1 MTTTQP
7 LAEPADIQ
15 VIQVI
20 GGVDTHK
27 NTHYAAAID
36 DHGRLLG
43 HQEFPANDHGYDEL
57 LAWLRAHGDV
67 AAIGVESTGSFGAT
81 LTRFLTTQ
89 KVRVIEVNRPNRL
102 ARHMDG
108 KSDRLDAEQIARAV
122 LGQTST
128 ATPKT
133 KSGLVEVIRTL
144 RVTRSSAVKAR
155 TSTFN
160 TLWGVMIGAPSPLR
174 DELVVLGKK
183 TLVNRCLRL
192 RPECNDLLGLAA
204 DPDRLL
210 LAGVKTALRDLARRW
225 MQLDEEVKTLNK
237 QIDALVRAAAPD
249 LLELHGVGVE
259 IAGQFLVTVGDNAE
273 RIRSEAA
280 FAKLCGVAPQPASS
294 GRTSGRHRLSRG
306 GDRAANSAL
315 YIVTIVR
322 MRRHQPTLDYV
333 ERRTAE
339 GLSKREIIRCLKRY
353 IAREIYNNLPRPT
366 ADEPDLEAAQHA
378 A

>member
-1 MTTTQP
+1 MTTTR
-7 LAEPADIQ
+7 EVTPAALT
-15 VIQVI
+15 VI

-27 NTHYAAAID
+27 RTHYAAAVD
-36 DHGRLLG
+36 DQGRLLG
-43 HQEFPANDHGYDEL
+43 HREFPASDPGYRQL
-57 LAWLRAHGDV
+57 LSWLRGHGQLQ
-67 AAIGVESTGSFGAT
+67 AIGVESTGSFGAT
-81 LTRFLTTQ
+81 LTRALTAAGE
-89 KVRVIEVNRPNRL
+89 RVVEVNRPNRI

-128 ATPKT
+128 AVPKA
-133 KSGLVEVIRTL
+133 KSGMVEVIRTL
-144 RVTRSSAVKAR
+144 RVTRTSAVKTR
-155 TSTFN
+155 TNTFN

-174 DELVVLGKK
+174 DELVVLTKR

-192 RPECNDLLGLAA
+192 RPETEDLLSLAHE
-204 DPDRLL
+204 PDRLL
-210 LAGVKTALRDLARRW
+210 MAGVKTALRDLARRW
-225 MQLDEEVKTLNK
+225 KALDAEIKALNK
-237 QIDALVRAAAPD
+237 QIQALVTAAAPE
-249 LLELHGVGVE
+249 LVELHGVGVE
-259 IAGQFLVTVGDNAE
+259 IAGQMLVTVGDNTG

-322 MRRHQPTLDYV
+322 MRHHQPTRDYV

-353 IAREIYNNLPRPT
+353 IAREIFTNLPQSLP
-366 ADEPDLEAAQHA
+366 AQPASNIVQAAA
-378 A
+378 

>member
-1 MTTTQP
+1 MTTPPPT
-7 LAEPADIQ
+7 
-15 VIQVI
+15 VTVI

-27 NTHYAAAID
+27 HTHYAAAID
-36 DHGRLLG
+36 DQGRLLG
-43 HQEFPANDHGYDEL
+43 HQEFPATDRGYQSL
-57 LAWLRAHGDV
+57 LVWMRGRGEV
-67 AAIGVESTGSFGAT
+67 VAIGVESTGSFGAT
-81 LTRFLTTQ
+81 LTRALT
-89 KVRVIEVNRPNRL
+89 KAGERVVEVNRPNRV

-133 KSGLVEVIRTL
+133 KSGTVEVIRTL
-144 RVTRSSAVKAR
+144 RVTRASAVKAK
-155 TSTFN
+155 TQAFN

-174 DELVVLGKK
+174 DELVVLTKR

-192 RPECNDLLGLAA
+192 RPETEDLLTLTVY
-204 DPDRLL
+204 PDRLL
-210 LAGVKTALRDLARRW
+210 LAAVKTSLRDLARRW
-225 MQLDEEVKTLNK
+225 KALDAEIKALNR
-237 QIDALVRAAAPD
+237 QIDVLVRAAAPD
-249 LLELHGVGVE
+249 LVELHGVGVE
-259 IAGQFLVTVGDNAE
+259 IAGQFLVTAGDNAD
-273 RIRSEAA
+273 RIRNEAA

-294 GRTSGRHRLSRG
+294 GRTTGRHRLSRG

-322 MRRHQPTLDYV
+322 LRHHQPTRDYV

-353 IAREIYNNLPRPT
+353 IAREIYANLPRHASVAQPANT
-366 ADEPDLEAAQHA
+366 TQAAA
-378 A
+378 

>member
-1 MTTTQP
+1 MTTTV
-7 LAEPADIQ
+7 AIEPAPTMPAA
-15 VIQVI
+15 VI

-27 NTHYAAAID
+27 NTHYAAVID
-36 DHGRLLG
+36 DHGRFLG
-43 HQEFPANDHGYDEL
+43 HREFPANDSGYQDL
-57 LAWLRAHGDV
+57 LDWVQSYGEVL
-67 AAIGVESTGSFGAT
+67 AIGVESTGSFGAT
-81 LTRFLTTQ
+81 LSRFLTARS
-89 KVRVIEVNRPNRL
+89 VRVVEVNRPNRI

-128 ATPKT
+128 ATPKA
-133 KSGLVEVIRTL
+133 KSGMVEVIRTL
-144 RVTRSSAVKAR
+144 RVTRSSAVKTR
-155 TSTFN
+155 TNTFN

-174 DELVVLGKK
+174 DELVVLSKK

-192 RPECNDLLGLAA
+192 RPETDDLLGLAA

-210 LAGVKTALRDLARRW
+210 VAGVKTALRDLARRW
-225 MQLDEEVKTLNK
+225 KQLDDEVKTLNK
-237 QIDALVRAAAPD
+237 QIEALVRAAAPD
-249 LLELHGVGVE
+249 LVELHGVGVE
-259 IAGQFLVTVGDNAE
+259 IAGQFLVTAGDNAE
-273 RIRSEAA
+273 RIRNEAA

-322 MRRHQPTLDYV
+322 MRRHQPTRDYV

-353 IAREIYNNLPRPT
+353 IAREIYANLPQPAQAATSPGALQT
-366 ADEPDLEAAQHA
+366 AA
-378 A
+378 

>member
-1 MTTTQP
+1 MTTAQTT
-7 LAEPADIQ
+7 
-15 VIQVI
+15 VSVI

-27 NTHYAAAID
+27 HTHYAAAID
-36 DHGRLLG
+36 DQGRLLG
-43 HQEFPANDHGYDEL
+43 HREFPANDGGYQRL
-57 LAWLRAHGDV
+57 LGWLRGYGPLR
-67 AAIGVESTGSFGAT
+67 AIGVESTGSFGAT
-81 LTRFLTTQ
+81 LTRALR
-89 KVRVIEVNRPNRL
+89 KAGERVVEVNRPNRL

-133 KSGLVEVIRTL
+133 KSGTVEVICTL
-144 RVTRSSAVKAR
+144 RVTRASAVKAR
-155 TSTFN
+155 TQAFN

-174 DELVVLGKK
+174 DELVVLTKR

-192 RPECNDLLGLAA
+192 RPETEDLLPLTGH
-204 DPDRLL
+204 PDRLL
-210 LAGVKTALRDLARRW
+210 MAAVKTSLRDLARRW
-225 MQLDEEVKTLNK
+225 KALDAEIKALNRHIDVLVK
-237 QIDALVRAAAPD
+237 AAAPD
-249 LLELHGVGVE
+249 LVELHGVGVE
-259 IAGQFLVTVGDNAE
+259 IAGQFLVTAGDNAD
-273 RIRSEAA
+273 RIRNEAA

-322 MRRHQPTLDYV
+322 LRHHQPTRDYV
-333 ERRTAE
+333 QRRTAE

-353 IAREIYNNLPRPT
+353 IAREIYANLPRHASVVQPANT
-366 ADEPDLEAAQHA
+366 TRAAA
-378 A
+378 

>member
-1 MTTTQP
+1 MTTT
-7 LAEPADIQ
+7 PAT
-15 VIQVI
+15 VTVI

-27 NTHYAAAID
+27 HTHYAAAID
-36 DHGRLLG
+36 VQGRLLG
-43 HQEFPANDHGYDEL
+43 HQEFPANDAGYASLLDWLLHHGNLE
-57 LAWLRAHGDV
+57 V
-67 AAIGVESTGSFGAT
+67 IGVESTGSFGAT
-81 LTRFLTTQ
+81 LTRALTKAGQ
-89 KVRVIEVNRPNRL
+89 RVVEVNRPNRI
-102 ARHMDG
+102 ARRMDG

-128 ATPKT
+128 AVPKA
-133 KSGLVEVIRTL
+133 KSGVVEVIRTL
-144 RVTRSSAVKAR
+144 RVTRTSAVKAR
-155 TSTFN
+155 TQAFN

-174 DELVVLGKK
+174 DELVVLTKR
-183 TLVNRCLRL
+183 TLVNRCLSL
-192 RPECNDLLGLAA
+192 RPETADLLTLRE
-204 DPDRLL
+204 DQDRLL
-210 LAGVKTALRDLARRW
+210 LAGVKTSLRDLARRW
-225 MQLDEEVKTLNK
+225 KSLDDEVKTLNR
-237 QIDALVRAAAPD
+237 QIDALVRSTAPQ

-259 IAGQFLVTVGDNAE
+259 IAGQFLVTAGDNGD
-273 RIRSEAA
+273 RIRNEAA

-322 MRRHQPTLDYV
+322 MRHHQPTRDYV

-353 IAREIYNNLPRPT
+353 IAREIYAHLPRP
-366 ADEPDLEAAQHA
+366 EAARPQLDIA